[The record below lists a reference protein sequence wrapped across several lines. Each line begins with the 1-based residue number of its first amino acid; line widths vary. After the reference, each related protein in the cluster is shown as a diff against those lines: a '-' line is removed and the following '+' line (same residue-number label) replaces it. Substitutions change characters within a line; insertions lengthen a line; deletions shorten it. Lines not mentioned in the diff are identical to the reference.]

1 MSFPWILSL
10 SPESRD
16 QHFPSAPSE
25 VLQAAMRPPPSLLFS
40 GLNKLRDLRCCPHPL
55 PSRPSPSLLSRLQ
68 WTLSDSFMSL
78 HCGTQP
84 APGAGAGASGTIPP
98 SPAGSAGPGAPQG
111 VVGPLGSR
119 ARCWL
124 RFILQTARDP
134 SSLSW
139 GCAPASRPPVCTQSQ
154 GCPIPGAEPAPAFL
168 HAHGDRSR
176 VCQDAGTRPLYPQG
190 SQHHSSQFSIIHKP
204 T

>member
-1 MSFPWILSL
+1 MPFPQVLSL

-84 APGAGAGASGTIPP
+84 APGAGGGASGNTAP
-98 SPAGSAGPGAPQG
+98 SPAGSAGPGAPQD

-119 ARCWL
+119 VQCWL
-124 RFILQTARDP
+124 TQIQLAGSQRPQFPFLGPCSGLSSPSLYTEPGMPHPRCRTSACFSSCAWRP
-134 SSLSW
+134 LSSLSR
-139 GCAPASRPPVCTQSQ
+139 CRHKASLPSGESALLLPV
-154 GCPIPGAEPAPAFL
+154 
-168 HAHGDRSR
+168 
-176 VCQDAGTRPLYPQG
+176 
-190 SQHHSSQFSIIHKP
+190 
-204 T
+204 